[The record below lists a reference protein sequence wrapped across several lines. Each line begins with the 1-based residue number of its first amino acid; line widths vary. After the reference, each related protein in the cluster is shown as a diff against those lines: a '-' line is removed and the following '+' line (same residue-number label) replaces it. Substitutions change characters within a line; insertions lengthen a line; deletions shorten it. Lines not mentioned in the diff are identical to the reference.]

1 MMQNTFQEKGVLFI
15 NRLIYILK
23 TMKLLR
29 IIPSMNPKHGGPSQG
44 IRNSIPALQKL
55 GVENEVVCLDDPSE
69 SFVVQSPFVIHALGD
84 SKSSWSFNKTLESWL
99 KERMQDYDAVIVHG
113 LWSYHSYVTLKVYNE
128 LKRSKEVPKIYIMPH
143 GMLDPWFQRD
153 KSRRL
158 KAVRNE
164 IYWRLI
170 EKKVVNSADG
180 ILFTCEQELL
190 LARETFKGYKPKAEL
205 NIGYGIQAPP
215 EYSDTMPPVI
225 AEKPYW
231 LFLSRIHPKKGVDI
245 LIKAYQEL
253 SKLYSDL
260 PDLVIAGPT
269 DSDYSQEMITLAAG
283 DSKIHFVGLLQ
294 GESKWGAFYGAEL
307 FVLPSHQENFGIA
320 VVEALAC
327 GVPVLISDQVNIWR
341 EIDFAGGGLVEKD
354 TLDGVRT
361 LLSKWLKLNLRERN
375 ILSTNAKKTFR
386 SHFRVETLSE
396 TLSYL
401 LKES

>member
-1 MMQNTFQEKGVLFI
+1 
-15 NRLIYILK
+15 
-23 TMKLLR
+23 
-29 IIPSMNPKHGGPSQG
+29 MNPKYGGPSQG

-55 GVENEVVCLDDPSE
+55 GVDNEVVCLDNPLE
-69 SFVVQSPFVIHALGD
+69 SFIAESPFVIYALGN
-84 SKSSWSFNKTLESWL
+84 SKGGWAYNKTLEYWL
-99 KERMQDYDAVIVHG
+99 KEHLLDYDAIIVHG
-113 LWSYHSYVTLKVYNE
+113 LWLYHSYVTLKVYNK
-128 LKRSKEVPKIYIMPH
+128 LKRSRQVPKIYIMPH

-153 KSRRL
+153 KGRRL
-158 KAVRNE
+158 KALRNE

-170 EKKVVNSADG
+170 EKNVVNSADG

-190 LARETFKGYKPKAEL
+190 LARETFEGYKPKSEL

-215 EYSDTMPPVI
+215 EYSETMPPAI
-225 AEKPYW
+225 AGKHYW

-269 DSDYSQEMITLAAG
+269 ESDYAQEMIILAAG

-294 GESKWGAFYGAEL
+294 GNAKWGAFYGAEL

-327 GVPVLISDQVNIWR
+327 GLPVLISDQVNIWR
-341 EIDFAGGGLVEKD
+341 EIEKGEAGIVSTDSYE
-354 TLDGVRT
+354 GVLNQLT
-361 LLSKWLKLNLRERN
+361 TWAAISKESKRFYKEHAVRVYDK
-375 ILSTNAKKTFR
+375 S
-386 SHFRVETLSE
+386 FRVESAARTMKNVFSDNIFW
-396 TLSYL
+396 SQ
-401 LKES
+401 K